1 MLKKAVSTEPG
12 HVALI
17 YHDSK
22 DIVVLEVSVSEVL
35 KAKAK
40 TLAEIS
46 KIARTNKRFRAVYT
60 TNIEGAWDAET
71 RTLMLAG
78 RFEE

>member
-1 MLKKAVSTEPG
+1 MLKKAFSTEPG
-12 HVALI
+12 NVALI
-17 YHDSK
+17 YQDSK
-22 DIVVLEVSVSEVL
+22 DIIVLEVSVSEVI

-60 TNIEGAWDAET
+60 SDFEGAWDAEA
-71 RTLMLAG
+71 RTLMLAS